1 MVSIDLKKE
10 HMIILDANFIFLP
23 AQFQID
29 YLNEI
34 EMNIGPSSK
43 FIVYQQIF
51 DELEA
56 KKHRLKDSRKFEMNL
71 DLGVR
76 YLEQN
81 VPRYQIEFKNEVKQD
96 KETTDE
102 FLVRKCVELKKSQNK
117 VYLATNDGELRK
129 KAKKEGINVIFLRQK
144 SYLSI
149 ERT

>member
-1 MVSIDLKKE
+1 MGSINLKKE
-10 HMIILDANFIFLP
+10 LVIVLDANFIFLP
-23 AQFQID
+23 AQFKID

-34 EMNIGPSSK
+34 EENMGTSSK
-43 FIVYQQIF
+43 FIVYQQIL

-56 KKHRLKDSRKFEMNL
+56 KKQRIKDSRKFEMNL
-71 DLGVR
+71 DLGLR

-81 VPRYQIEFKNEVKQD
+81 LSRYQIEFKNESKRD

-102 FLVRKCVELKKSQNK
+102 FLLRKCVELKKSQKN

-129 KAKKEGINVIFLRQK
+129 KAKKEGINVIFLRQE

>member
-1 MVSIDLKKE
+1 MGSINLKKE
-10 HMIILDANFIFLP
+10 PVIILDANFIFLP

-34 EMNIGPSSK
+34 EENVGTSFK
-43 FIVYQQIF
+43 FVVYQQIL

-56 KKHRLKDSRKFEMNL
+56 KKQRMKDSRKFEMNL
-71 DLGVR
+71 DLGLR
-76 YLEQN
+76 YLDQN
-81 VPRYQIEFKNEVKQD
+81 GSRYQIEFESEVKRD

-102 FLVRKCVELKKSQNK
+102 FLLRKCVELKKSQKN

>member
-1 MVSIDLKKE
+1 MGSINLKKE
-10 HMIILDANFIFLP
+10 LVIVLDANFIFLP
-23 AQFQID
+23 AQFKID

-34 EMNIGPSSK
+34 EENMGTSSK
-43 FIVYQQIF
+43 FIVYQQIL

-56 KKHRLKDSRKFEMNL
+56 KKQRIKDSRKFEMNL
-71 DLGVR
+71 DLGLR

-81 VPRYQIEFKNEVKQD
+81 LSRYQIEFKNEVKRD

-102 FLVRKCVELKKSQNK
+102 FLLRKCVELKKSQKN

-129 KAKKEGINVIFLRQK
+129 KAKKEGINVIFLRQE